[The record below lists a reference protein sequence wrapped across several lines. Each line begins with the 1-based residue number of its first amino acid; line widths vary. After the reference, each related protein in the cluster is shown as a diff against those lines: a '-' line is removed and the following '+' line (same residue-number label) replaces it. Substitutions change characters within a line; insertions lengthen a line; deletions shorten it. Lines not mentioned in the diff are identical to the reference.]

1 MGCLDFLR
9 VPLEE
14 TVLERWFTALIALL
28 GILNPLGLLP
38 LLADLTGSLDNK
50 ARRRLFNL
58 TTFAGFATLLTLTL
72 VGRWVMDNVFRIQM
86 AEFKI
91 AGGVLLTVIGVK
103 NIAFPG
109 QEAKVSDVSDA
120 MELGV
125 VPLAVPLLVGPGSI
139 VTGILILHR
148 DGPIVALTA
157 IVAAFVVTRAV
168 FAISPFVQKVVGHLG
183 ALVLSRVLQIF
194 IAAIGVS
201 FLMSGIRELFHF

>member
-1 MGCLDFLR
+1 
-9 VPLEE
+9 
-14 TVLERWFTALIALL
+14 VLERWFTALIALL

-38 LLADLTGSLDNK
+38 LLADVTSGLDRK
-50 ARRRLFNL
+50 ARGRLFNL
-58 TTFAGFATLLTLTL
+58 TTFAGFATLFVLTLA
-72 VGRWVMDNVFRIQM
+72 GRWVMDNVFRIQM

-91 AGGVLLTVIGVK
+91 AGGILLTVIGIK
-103 NIAFPG
+103 NIAFP
-109 QEAKVSDVSDA
+109 EPAVKAREPSDA

-148 DGPIVALTA
+148 DGPLVALTT
-157 IVAAFVVTRAV
+157 IVAAFIATRLIFAASPVVHRV
-168 FAISPFVQKVVGHLG
+168 LGHLG

-201 FLMSGIRELFHF
+201 FLTSGIRELFHL

>member
-1 MGCLDFLR
+1 
-9 VPLEE
+9 
-14 TVLERWFTALIALL
+14 VLERWFTALIALL
-28 GILNPLGLLP
+28 AILNPLGLLP
-38 LLADLTGSLDNK
+38 LFADVTAGLDRT

-58 TTFAGFATLLTLTL
+58 STFAGFVTLFVLTLA
-72 VGRWVMDNVFRIQM
+72 GRWVMDNVFRIQM

-91 AGGVLLTVIGVK
+91 AGGILLTVIGIK
-103 NIAFPG
+103 SIAFPG
-109 QEAKVSDVSDA
+109 PEVKAREASDA

-148 DGPIVALTA
+148 DGPLVALTT
-157 IVAAFVVTRAV
+157 IVAAFIVTRLI
-168 FAISPFVQKVVGHLG
+168 FAASPLVHRVLGHLG

-201 FLMSGIRELFHF
+201 FLTSGIRELFHL